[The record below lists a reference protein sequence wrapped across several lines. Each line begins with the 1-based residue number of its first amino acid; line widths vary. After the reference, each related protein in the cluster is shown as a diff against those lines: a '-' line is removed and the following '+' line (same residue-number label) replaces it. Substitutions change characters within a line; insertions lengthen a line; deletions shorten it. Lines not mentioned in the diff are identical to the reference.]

1 MIYLDNAATTYPKPE
16 SVYRAAERYFREYGG
31 NPGRSSH
38 LLSRQAA
45 MAIYSCR
52 EAVAELLGGLP
63 ENVVFTV
70 NATYALNLAI
80 RAFAKPRSRILISGI
95 EHNAVLRPV
104 AALPACEYDVFDA
117 HGGEEAVLRS
127 FMSKLTKDTSLV
139 VCNHVS
145 NLCGLTMPVERI
157 GAICQKRGIPFVMDA
172 SQSAGRQ
179 PITLGGCHADAIC
192 APGHKGL
199 YGIQG
204 SGFVIFADRYRER
217 GRELRTFLAG
227 GNGVDS
233 LVTAMPDFL
242 PERLEAGT
250 LPTPAIASLAAGI
263 REVLRRGVG
272 KIGAY
277 EDALGDRLRQGLS
290 AIPGV
295 KLYGAETG
303 GGTVLFNVAELPSE
317 QVGEWLDGKG
327 ICVRSGFHCCP
338 LGHRTLG
345 TPRHGA
351 VRASVSMFTQERE
364 VDEAVRAV
372 RELARQERN
381 GVQQGGRND

>member
-16 SVYRAAERYFREYGG
+16 SVYRAAERCVREEGG

-38 LLSRQAA
+38 LLSRRAA

-52 EAVAELLGGLP
+52 EAVAELFGGLP
-63 ENVVFTV
+63 EHVVFTV

-80 RAFAKPRSRILISGI
+80 RALARPRSQILISGI

-104 AALPACEYDVFDA
+104 AALPSCEYDVFDA
-117 HGGEEAVLRS
+117 RGGDEAVLRS
-127 FMSKLTKDTSLV
+127 FLGKLTKSTSLV

-145 NLCGLTMPVERI
+145 NLCGLTMPIDRI
-157 GAICQKRGIPFVMDA
+157 GAVCRQRGIPFVVDA
-172 SQSAGRQ
+172 SQSAGRL
-179 PITLGGCHADAIC
+179 PITLDGCHADAIC

-217 GRELRTFLAG
+217 GGALRVFLAG

-242 PERLEAGT
+242 PERFEAGT
-250 LPTPAIASLAAGI
+250 LPTPAIASLEAGI
-263 REVLRRGVG
+263 REVLRRGVRR
-272 KIGAY
+272 IGAY
-277 EDALGDRLRQGLS
+277 EEALGDRLRKGL
-290 AIPGV
+290 ATIRGV
-295 KLYGAETG
+295 TLYGAETG
-303 GGTVLFNVAELPSE
+303 GGTVLFNAGSLPSE
-317 QVGEWLDGKG
+317 QVGEWLDEKG

-338 LGHRTLG
+338 LGHRTLA
-345 TPRHGA
+345 TPPHGA
-351 VRASVSMFTQERE
+351 VRASVSMFTGEGE
-364 VDEAVRAV
+364 IDETVRAV
-372 RELARQERN
+372 RELIRQGASGLRWEERHP
-381 GVQQGGRND
+381 